1 MDWAW
6 MLIIFVCQLAGENQR
21 RIIMRNLRTWEEEV
35 AETRMLVNFIKT
47 KIRLSN
53 EATIK
58 NRALKFINPLD
69 R

>member
-1 MDWAW
+1 
-6 MLIIFVCQLAGENQR
+6 
-21 RIIMRNLRTWEEEV
+21 MRNLRTWEEEV

-58 NRALKFINPLD
+58 NRALKFIVLGSLMQVTLTEQ
-69 R
+69 